1 MNVDGFAQ
9 APGDAN
15 DRPHGLP
22 ANVYASSR
30 RRGMELSFGE
40 LYVNSPCGELVQVFH
55 TGWKHSGLGGQDGQY
70 DFDGYLRKQTT
81 YVRWS

>member
-1 MNVDGFAQ
+1 
-9 APGDAN
+9 
-15 DRPHGLP
+15 
-22 ANVYASSR
+22 
-30 RRGMELSFGE
+30 MELSFGE